1 MVLKGLSKV
10 NRDYSI
16 MMATAWKEKVSQ
28 KEEDEEEVDIED
40 IDETDHPW
48 ISRKVYMSLSSIEKL
63 IMR

>member
-16 MMATAWKEKVSQ
+16 MMANAWKEKVSQ

-40 IDETDHPW
+40 IEETDHPW
-48 ISRKVYMSLSSIEKL
+48 ISRKVCK
-63 IMR
+63 